1 MDFIVQYFIKKK
13 LFMLFLLLL
22 FFFYKLPETRHLKLS
37 IIYEL
42 LPVPL

>member
-22 FFFYKLPETRHLKLS
+22 LFFTNFLRPDT
-37 IIYEL
+37 
-42 LPVPL
+42 